1 VYRFSPHLKKVSER
15 EIIMKKI
22 ASLIKAML
30 NGASMTP
37 TGIIPMV

>member
-1 VYRFSPHLKKVSER
+1 
-15 EIIMKKI
+15 MKKI
-22 ASLIKAML
+22 ANLIKAML